1 MRSRQ
6 NITGLLF
13 LFILTL
19 TSCTTIPIQT
29 VDIVPLELTTWRRD
43 PFSIKIA
50 ASGGKATHA
59 YGRAE
64 ISTEVFAN
72 AVRESLQKMG
82 LFQSIVEDNP
92 DYLLNIN
99 FKQPQVPDGFKMEA
113 TMIAYWQLVNPKSG
127 NICWQSLVETSDSA
141 GIGDAWVGFKRLKIV
156 KSKAATKNIETALGR
171 LETSDFVETE
181 RELKEI
187 SDRWKRERKKEDFKY
202 LYEHIIES
210 AAQMNVRREQGP
222 GISKVNIT
230 RRYFL
235 SSISRQDVE
244 SLLGPLPENTQIE
257 FEEEKEIYKFVFDN
271 DGILNSVSFQG

>member
-1 MRSRQ
+1 MISKRK
-6 NITGLLF
+6 ILVLLLF
-13 LFILTL
+13 LLTL
-19 TSCTTIPIQT
+19 AGCTTVPIQT
-29 VDIVPLELTTWRRD
+29 IDIIPHELTTWRHD
-43 PFSIKIA
+43 PFTIKIA
-50 ASGGKATHA
+50 ASGGKVTHA
-59 YGRAE
+59 YGSAE
-64 ISTEVFAN
+64 ISNEVFEM
-72 AVRESLQKMG
+72 AVRESLQKLG
-82 LFQSIVEDNP
+82 LFKSIVNNNP
-92 DYLLNIN
+92 DYLLNIK
-99 FKQPQVPDGFKMEA
+99 FKQPQVPNGFKMEA

-127 NICWQSLVETSDSA
+127 NICWQSLVETSHSA
-141 GIGDAWVGFKRLKIV
+141 GLGDALSGVKRLRIV
-156 KSKAATKNIETALGR
+156 KSKAAMKNIETALGR

-181 RELKEI
+181 KELKEI

-222 GISKVNIT
+222 GISKVIIT